1 MRVCS
6 AEGCLKKHEAQGFCA
21 THYAR
26 FKRNGAPT
34 LVTKDRDTN
43 LEGRRFSSLTVIRP
57 EKRDD
62 GKTAWVCKCDC
73 GSEHTVSSGSHLL
86 SGNTKSCGCL
96 RVKRA
101 SESGTHFMTRTA
113 EYQTWSGIKK
123 RCYNPSEPG
132 YENYGAR
139 GITMCDEWRDDFE
152 AFFRDMGYRPDGTSI
167 DRIDNDKGY
176 SKENCRW
183 ATREVQNTNK
193 RSNRRI
199 TALGE
204 TRLLKE
210 WAEVTGIHR
219 TTLAYRIN
227 DLGWS
232 PDRAMS
238 TPARAMKRQSR

>member
-1 MRVCS
+1 MNICTV
-6 AEGCLKKHEAQGFCA
+6 EGCGGKHEAHGYCEK
-21 THYAR
+21 HYAR
-26 FKRNGAPT
+26 FKRHGAPV
-34 LVTKDRDTN
+34 LVTRERDEN
-43 LEGRRFSSLTVIRP
+43 ILFKRFSMLVVVGFESDCGRRV
-57 EKRDD
+57 
-62 GKTAWVCKCDC
+62 WVCKCDC
-73 GSEHTVSSGSHLL
+73 GNSTRVSPASKLTR
-86 SGNTKSCGCL
+86 GNTKSCGCL
-96 RVKRA
+96 RSMRA
-101 SESGTHFMTRTA
+101 SQRGTHHKSKTA
-113 EYQTWSGIKK
+113 EYDTWIGIKK

-152 AFFRDMGYRPDGTSI
+152 AFYRDMGCRPEGLSI

-210 WAEVTGIHR
+210 WAECTGINR
-219 TTLAYRIN
+219 TTLAYRLN
-227 DLGWS
+227 ELRWS

-238 TPARAMKRQSR
+238 TPARTMKR